1 MIPQRKST
9 AARIGRVLVVDDDE
23 QMRGALAKLY
33 ERDGWEVLQ
42 AADGREALQRL
53 FAGHPDVVLLDL
65 GMAGL
70 DGWETLAR
78 IREVT
83 SVPVVMLTAAAGEME
98 KVRALRA
105 GADDYVTK
113 PFSSRE
119 LVARSEAV
127 LRRAASDR
135 ASDPR
140 FELYSD
146 DRVEVNYTTRTVTV
160 DDREV
165 SLTPLEF
172 RLLGAFV
179 NHPNHVLS
187 AEQLLGLAWESD
199 IGTRNQVK
207 TYIGYLRAKLGAA
220 GDRIETVRGFGYR
233 YRTGGAAL
241 PATG

>member
-1 MIPQRKST
+1 MT
-9 AARIGRVLVVDDDE
+9 AHQKATSALPRRVLVVDDDE
-23 QMRGALAKLY
+23 QMRGVLTRLY
-33 ERDGWEVLQ
+33 ERERWEVLQ

-53 FAGHPDVVLLDL
+53 YANQPDIVLLDL
-65 GMAGL
+65 GMTGL

-78 IREVT
+78 IREMT
-83 SVPVVMLTAAAGEME
+83 SVPVMMLTASAGEME

-119 LVARSEAV
+119 LIARTEA
-127 LRRAASDR
+127 LMRRASPAHDSDG
-135 ASDPR
+135 R

-146 DRVEVNYTTRTVTV
+146 DRIEVNYATRTVMV
-160 DDREV
+160 DEREV

-187 AEQLLGLAWESD
+187 AEQLLGLAWETGV
-199 IGTRNQVK
+199 GTRNQVK
-207 TYIGYLRAKLGAA
+207 IYVGYLRAKLGSAA
-220 GDRIETVRGFGYR
+220 DRIETVRGFGYR
-233 YRTGGAAL
+233 YRTGGRPRPL
-241 PATG
+241 GT